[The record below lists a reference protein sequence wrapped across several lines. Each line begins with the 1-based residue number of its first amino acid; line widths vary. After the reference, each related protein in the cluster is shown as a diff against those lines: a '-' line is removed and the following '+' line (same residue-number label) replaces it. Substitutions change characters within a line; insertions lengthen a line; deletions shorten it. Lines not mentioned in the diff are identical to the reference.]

1 MKLSLQEQ
9 LQSIKLKLQNNSS
22 LSSIEEKGNST
33 PKRNITIE
41 EENDLKNKLT
51 SNRVE
56 KQQNIDPTKD
66 HISNISNT
74 KKSRK
79 NKRRIY
85 CKDLALNNSI
95 IKKETPSSTKLPF
108 TGNVSY
114 RVDFAVEYAERCEAN
129 RALLNKKITGEL
141 YLQSKRGIRIAERTE
156 CNVCGYPAS
165 PVWRYAQ
172 SNHGVVHLCNQCKP
186 RTWDHSFG
194 KLDAM
199 DVAYTGG
206 QFEGNRSKH

>member
-9 LQSIKLKLQNNSS
+9 LQLIKLKLHNN
-22 LSSIEEKGNST
+22 LSQPAIEEKDDVI
-33 PKRNITIE
+33 PKINATKKEKRDSENKLEINHI
-41 EENDLKNKLT
+41 ENDKKIDLDKN
-51 SNRVE
+51 
-56 KQQNIDPTKD
+56 
-66 HISNISNT
+66 HISNI
-74 KKSRK
+74 KKSTK

-85 CKDLALNNSI
+85 CKDLVSNDSE
-95 IKKETPSSTKLPF
+95 KKETSSVIKSPF
-108 TGNVSY
+108 SENVSS
-114 RVDFAVEYAERCEAN
+114 RVDFAVEYAERCAAN
-129 RALLNKKITGEL
+129 RALLSKKIIGEL
-141 YLQSKRGIRIAERTE
+141 YLQSKRGIRITERTE